1 MTFAVTRI
9 LSDTLLKGETSSFT
23 LELPP
28 YRKVQIGKVIVR
40 SVFDRTL
47 FVLGR
52 AVCVAAPFGIVIF
65 LLSNIEISGI
75 SVLSHVAGF
84 LDPIGRFIGL
94 DGVILLSF
102 ILAFPANEIV
112 LPVMLMTYMQRSLL
126 VPVGD
131 LSFMKTLLV
140 SNGWSM
146 TTALCVLIFTLFHWP
161 CSTTLITVWKETKSV
176 KWTFLSFA
184 VPTLTGAVLCA
195 LVNAF
200 FNFFV

>member
-1 MTFAVTRI
+1 MTFGVTRI
-9 LSDTLLKGETSSFT
+9 LSCTFLKGEPSSFT

-40 SVFDRTL
+40 SILDRTL

-52 AVCVAAPFGIVIF
+52 AVCVAAPFGIIIF
-65 LLSNIEISGI
+65 LLSNVQVLGV
-75 SVLSHVAGF
+75 SVLAHVSSF
-84 LDPIGRFIGL
+84 LDPIGRFMGL

-112 LPVMLMTYMQRSLL
+112 LPVMLMTYMHNSMLI
-126 VPVGD
+126 PVGD
-131 LSFMKTLLV
+131 LSFMRTLLV
-140 SNGWSM
+140 SNGWGI
-146 TTALCVLIFTLFHWP
+146 TTAICMLIFTLCHWP

-184 VPTLTGAVLCA
+184 VPTVTGVALCA
-195 LVNAF
+195 VVN
-200 FNFFV
+200 FVF